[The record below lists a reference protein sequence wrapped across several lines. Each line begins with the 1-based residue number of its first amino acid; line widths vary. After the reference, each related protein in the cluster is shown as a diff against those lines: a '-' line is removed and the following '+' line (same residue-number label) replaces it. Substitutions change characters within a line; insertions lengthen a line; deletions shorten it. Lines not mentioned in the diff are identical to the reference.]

1 MIAFLN
7 EPNLSAWPPAPEP
20 QAYVVTPTA
29 GTVYAVGS
37 AVAVTW
43 YNFTS
48 SNVSWSRGSVALLDI
63 HTIHTMREN
72 LWVGLKGVQYCLF
85 LGFQAF
91 TIFFFYHSQLN
102 FSLSSSSSSSL
113 SISLLY
119 YLVLGMIIIP
129 RYLQVWLKMYLC
141 NQTVT
146 QCLVVTP
153 LLDAQISNT
162 GSYNFVISPCKQSP
176 PRLNKHELSCSIVF
190 LSFFLLLSCLFFFC
204 LALPIKSFTNLI
216 WT

>member
-1 MIAFLN
+1 M
-7 EPNLSAWPPAPEP
+7 
-20 QAYVVTPTA
+20 
-29 GTVYAVGS
+29 
-37 AVAVTW
+37 
-43 YNFTS
+43 
-48 SNVSWSRGSVALLDI
+48 
-63 HTIHTMREN
+63 
-72 LWVGLKGVQYCLF
+72 QYCLF

-190 LSFFLLLSCLFFFC
+190 LSFFFVTLLPFFFFFVDC
-204 LALPIKSFTNLI
+204 NRILAKAGGRVYVKANVVYFPNLMSRYCGFQYSQI
-216 WT
+216 LKFAHSAFPLGHGGSYGGTTCCCTCATY